1 MKSSYKPEDVTILL
15 KDITGL
21 VEPLDSSVREKFIQ
35 GGTHYCEML
44 PKEYPPS
51 EKYLSAYKDALYRY
65 ADITAEAVG
74 KVADKIYRDRRNS
87 PVIVSLARA
96 GTPVGILIKR
106 YLERKYDISVPHY
119 TISII
124 RGRGIDKNAINYILD
139 RHDADLIQFV
149 DGWTGKGA
157 IQRQLDEAMKDF
169 PMIDSGVAVLSDPA
183 CVASLSGTHEDFLI
197 ASSCLNSTVSGLIS
211 RTFLRGDII
220 GENDFH
226 GAMYYEEF
234 EKDDLTY
241 EFIETIEK
249 RFCFKEISY
258 KNLPPSLE
266 GGQVCSPSCERKEG
280 GWQASGGSPQEKRE
294 YGSGL
299 AETYRIAEHF
309 SIDDINL
316 VKPGIGEATRV
327 LLRRVP
333 ERILVHSLD
342 DNENLGH
349 IYRLAAEKGVAV
361 EEYPLENFR
370 ACGIIRKLADS

>member
-1 MKSSYKPEDVTILL
+1 MKSSYKPNDVTILL

-65 ADITAEAVG
+65 ADITAKAVG
-74 KVADKIYRDRRNS
+74 EVADKIYRKRRNS

-106 YLERKYDISVPHY
+106 YLERKYGISVPHY

-124 RGRGIDKNAINYILD
+124 RGRGIDKNAIKYILD
-139 RHDADLIQFV
+139 RHEADLIQFV

-169 PMIDSGVAVLSDPA
+169 PMIDSGAAVLSDPA

-234 EKDDLTY
+234 EEDDLTY
-241 EFIETIEK
+241 EFIETVEGRFIFDESSCDSEK
-249 RFCFKEISY
+249 KY
-258 KNLPPSLE
+258 
-266 GGQVCSPSCERKEG
+266 
-280 GWQASGGSPQEKRE
+280 E

-309 SIDDINL
+309 AIDDINL

-342 DNENLGH
+342 DSENLGH
-349 IYRLAAEKGVAV
+349 IYRLASEKGVAV
-361 EEYPLENFR
+361 EEYPLENYK